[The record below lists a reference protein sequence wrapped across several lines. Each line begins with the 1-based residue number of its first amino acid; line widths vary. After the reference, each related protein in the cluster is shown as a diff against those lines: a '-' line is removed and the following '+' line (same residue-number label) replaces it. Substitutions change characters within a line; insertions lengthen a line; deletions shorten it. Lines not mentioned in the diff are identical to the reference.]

1 MPADGRWDLTR
12 YFRGLMSEVYT
23 LTICKG
29 KYLFLLLKL
38 SLWTSLLCVPL
49 GTVDVAEVGNQN
61 GSANR
66 NN

>member
-29 KYLFLLLKL
+29 KYFISSIEAIFMDFLV
-38 SLWTSLLCVPL
+38 VPSFSN
-49 GTVDVAEVGNQN
+49 GGVAEVSNQN
-61 GSANR
+61 GSVNR